1 MIYKYHLR
9 LFHIYEKFGNGVF
22 YVDEV
27 LRFLNKVGIGGST
40 SALKHLREKK
50 FIMTV
55 YNENDNRRHYQ
66 KISKAGKVIL
76 ESITD
81 DMIAKYYLTEEE

>member
-1 MIYKYHLR
+1 
-9 LFHIYEKFGNGVF
+9 
-22 YVDEV
+22 
-27 LRFLNKVGIGGST
+27 
-40 SALKHLREKK
+40 
-50 FIMTV
+50 MTV

-81 DMIAKYYLTEEE
+81 DMIAKYYLMEEK